1 MHVQPG
7 VPIGGDHTHTH
18 SHIHT
23 HSHTHSHSHTH
34 THAHSHTHTHAHSHA
49 HTHTDTEGGDG
60 TSEVYEEPVP
70 SRPST
75 SNGSLPGM
83 TPPGSRENSGSGVEY
98 MEANRANIRGLPE
111 QQGNGDISMEWSS
124 VYQQPPGSTKLKVAQ
139 LEGISIKGPLEK
151 LGGKS
156 HRTWQRRYCV
166 LAGPL
171 MYFYEKETSK
181 TYNNFIMIPSFSVEY
196 LEKMS
201 DKKHFAFKLTQQD
214 HAGKKKDYC
223 FRSTSSENRDK
234 WVTAMKKV
242 IDVAN
247 VQKTRSAVTLPR
259 LPSRPGGTPSPAP
272 QEKRRSL
279 SLGPQEEPQEL
290 YEPVDPVMGAGDDEN
305 LQDDYVPVSPEAQI
319 KEDFESSEEYID
331 VDPGAREDEP
341 TEVYEE
347 PPIMLEE
354 DRPPPPPTSPPP
366 GPPRDHPFPPSTS
379 PIPPPPLRSV
389 TPEPVPPPV
398 ALPPKPQVAL
408 PPRSTPPIAKK
419 PAPLPPQQD
428 KDVDT
433 NKVYIQPVNGISL
446 EKVFV
451 SLWDFSAGEK
461 DEINLK
467 RGDLVLVKDPK
478 ENADW
483 WFGEL
488 LDEEATRKL
497 GKSGFF
503 PRTYASHAFE
513 AIS

>member
-1 MHVQPG
+1 MV
-7 VPIGGDHTHTH
+7 
-18 SHIHT
+18 SHLCILCLIF
-23 HSHTHSHSHTH
+23 SHP
-34 THAHSHTHTHAHSHA
+34 
-49 HTHTDTEGGDG
+49 HTHTDGGDDP
-60 TSEVYEEPVP
+60 SEVYEEPIP

-83 TPPGSRENSGSGVEY
+83 TPPGSQENSGSDVHY
-98 MEANRANIRGLPE
+98 MEANRSNVRLPD
-111 QQGNGDISMEWSS
+111 QQENGDISTEWSS
-124 VYQQPPGSTKLKVAQ
+124 VYQIPSAATKLKVAQ
-139 LEGISIKGPLEK
+139 LEGITIKGPLEK

-171 MYFYEKETSK
+171 MYFYEKENSK
-181 TYNNFIMIPSFSVEY
+181 TFNNFITIPSFSVEFS
-196 LEKMS
+196 EKMS

-214 HAGKKKDYC
+214 HTGKKKDYC
-223 FRSTSSENRDK
+223 FRSASSDNRDK
-234 WVTAMKKV
+234 WVNAMKRV

-247 VQKTRSAVTLPR
+247 TQNTRSAVTLPR
-259 LPSRPGGTPSPAP
+259 LPSRPGGTASPIL

-279 SLGPQEEPQEL
+279 SLGVQEEPQEL
-290 YEPVDPVMGAGDDEN
+290 YEPVDPVTGGDDEG
-305 LQDDYVPVSPEAQI
+305 QDDYVPVSPEAQI
-319 KEDFESSEEYID
+319 KEDLESSEEYID
-331 VDPGAREDEP
+331 VEPANREDEP

-347 PPIMLEE
+347 PPIMLEAE
-354 DRPPPPPTSPPP
+354 EEPPRPPPPTSPPP
-366 GPPRDHPFPPSTS
+366 GPPRDHPFPPSSS
-379 PIPPPPLRSV
+379 PRPI
-389 TPEPVPPPV
+389 TPELPAP
-398 ALPPKPQVAL
+398 LPPKPA
-408 PPRSTPPIAKK
+408 PSPRSTPAIAKK
-419 PAPLPPQQD
+419 PALPPPQVE
-428 KDVDT
+428 KVDT
-433 NKVYIQPVNGISL
+433 NKVYTQSVNGISL

-451 SLWDFSAGEK
+451 SLWDFAAGER

-467 RGDLVLVKDPK
+467 RGDLILVKDPK

>member
-1 MHVQPG
+1 
-7 VPIGGDHTHTH
+7 
-18 SHIHT
+18 
-23 HSHTHSHSHTH
+23 
-34 THAHSHTHTHAHSHA
+34 
-49 HTHTDTEGGDG
+49 
-60 TSEVYEEPVP
+60 
-70 SRPST
+70 
-75 SNGSLPGM
+75 
-83 TPPGSRENSGSGVEY
+83 
-98 MEANRANIRGLPE
+98 MEANRSNLQGLPD
-111 QQGNGDISMEWSS
+111 QQENGDISTEWSN
-124 VYQQPPGSTKLKVAQ
+124 VYQQPSTTAKLKVAQ

-171 MYFYEKETSK
+171 MYFYEKENSK
-181 TYNNFIMIPSFSVEY
+181 TFNNFISIPSFSVENS
-196 LEKMS
+196 EKMS

-223 FRSTSSENRDK
+223 FRSSSSENRDK
-234 WVTAMKKV
+234 WVMAMKKV

-247 VQKTRSAVTLPR
+247 AQKTRSAVTLPR
-259 LPSRPGGTPSPAP
+259 LPSRPGQKLSPVP

-279 SLGPQEEPQEL
+279 SLGIQEEPQEL
-290 YEPVDPVMGAGDDEN
+290 YEPVDPVTGGDDDDM
-305 LQDDYVPVSPEAQI
+305 QDDYVPVSPEVQI

-331 VDPGAREDEP
+331 VEPGTHDDEP

-347 PPIMLEE
+347 PPITLEE
-354 DRPPPPPTSPPP
+354 DRPPPPTSPPP
-366 GPPRDHPFPPSTS
+366 GPPREHPFPPSSS
-379 PIPPPPLRSV
+379 PVPPPKSI
-389 TPEPVPPPV
+389 TPEPVPPPA

-408 PPRSTPPIAKK
+408 PPRSTPPITKK
-419 PAPLPPQQD
+419 PAPLPPQD
-428 KDVDT
+428 DNKVDT
-433 NKVYIQPVNGISL
+433 NKVYVQSVNGISL

-478 ENADW
+478 EHVDW

-488 LDEEATRKL
+488 LDGEATRKL